1 MYRVCLSPW
10 TSVQIPSPG
19 GALRTLLVGEESTT
33 GKGDSY
39 SSLPNPD
46 HPLVWQILPPK
57 YLETVEEVV
66 PLFRNVSPLSVFPNG
81 SLRDWAPP
89 SIPLWLKKDTPPPLP
104 RYEKGQEPHKIGF
117 KLGKGCEHTPLLG
130 KSITQNGASD
140 GWAWFRLRYN
150 LGRPIEHGKENGK
163 EKERNFIHIESTHK
177 SIVL

>member
-1 MYRVCLSPW
+1 MSLLYFINFLVRIVVIMYRVCLSPW

-19 GALRTLLVGEESTT
+19 GALLTLLVGEESTT

-89 SIPLWLKKDTPPPLP
+89 SIPLWLKKDTPPPP
-104 RYEKGQEPHKIGF
+104 PIWKGARAAQNWF
-117 KLGKGCEHTPLLG
+117 QTRKGLWTHTPFWVSQLP
-130 KSITQNGASD
+130 KT
-140 GWAWFRLRYN
+140 
-150 LGRPIEHGKENGK
+150 GRPTD
-163 EKERNFIHIESTHK
+163 ERDFDFDTI
-177 SIVL
+177 